1 MPEKFEKMDPMPESR
16 QAWDFL
22 LGSSHK
28 MRTIE
33 MWEMYKKCICEN
45 NYHIAVAILLL
56 LVIIVLYILV
66 YFVKGGISMKC
77 VKGIYLLLHRKRR
90 RRMLRTNLFIKGNCK
105 IYNMA

>member
-1 MPEKFEKMDPMPESR
+1 
-16 QAWDFL
+16 
-22 LGSSHK
+22 
-28 MRTIE
+28 
-33 MWEMYKKCICEN
+33 MYICEN

-90 RRMLRTNLFIKGNCK
+90 RR
-105 IYNMA
+105 YAAY